1 VSEHSAFRAAVESK
15 DFGALEATLSPDVLF
30 RSPVVF
36 SPYEGREAVAGLLR
50 VVGQVLAPRLT
61 YQ

>member
-15 DFGALEATLSPDVLF
+15 DFDAVEATLSPDVVF

-36 SPYEGREAVAGLLR
+36 
-50 VVGQVLAPRLT
+50 AP
-61 YQ
+61 